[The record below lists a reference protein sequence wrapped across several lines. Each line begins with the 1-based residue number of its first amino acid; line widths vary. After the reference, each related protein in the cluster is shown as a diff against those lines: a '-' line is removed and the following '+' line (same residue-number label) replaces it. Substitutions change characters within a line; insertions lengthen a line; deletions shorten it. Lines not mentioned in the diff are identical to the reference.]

1 MVPLILGNP
10 HINLGH
16 MTLKECVD
24 IEERKPCLTLTAHE
38 AYFKERD
45 DDADTT
51 EYTEAWPRTSE
62 WRFVWGHDHQI

>member
-1 MVPLILGNP
+1 
-10 HINLGH
+10 

-24 IEERKPCLTLTAHE
+24 IEERRPCLTLTAHE

-51 EYTEAWPRTSE
+51 EYTEAWLVSE
-62 WRFVWGHDHQI
+62 IRSGPLI